1 MYGENQPGMQCV
13 EFDAL
18 LGDALDGSLSG
29 PERERF
35 EAHRTACASCGPIF
49 AEAQAGMEWL
59 HALDEV
65 EPPAN
70 LVHNIL
76 AATAGQTQAV
86 PAAARPAENW
96 WQRLAAPLRPVLA
109 PVLQPKFAMAFAM
122 AFFSITLLLNIA
134 GVKAREL
141 KHVDLRPSALV
152 RDYYETQGRL
162 VKYYEN
168 LRFVYELESRMQQL
182 KQATTPEDKP
192 PVPEQQERKNKS
204 GEPDRK
210 YQNYSRDEAG
220 AIMARLIEPAFARG
234 GSARR
239 HS

>member
-1 MYGENQPGMQCV
+1 V

-18 LGDALDGSLSG
+18 LWNALDGDLSG

-35 EAHRTACASCGPIF
+35 EAHRATCASCGPIF
-49 AEAQAGMEWL
+49 AEAQAGMSWL

-65 EPPAN
+65 EPPAT
-70 LVHNIL
+70 LVHHIL
-76 AATAGQTQAV
+76 VATTGQTQAL
-86 PAAARPAENW
+86 PTAARPVESW
-96 WQRLAAPLRPVLA
+96 WQRIAAPLRPVLA
-109 PVLQPKFAMAFAM
+109 PVLQPKFATAFAM

-134 GVKAREL
+134 GVSAKEL

-168 LRFVYELESRMQQL
+168 LRFVYELESRVQQL
-182 KQATTPEDKP
+182 KQATTPEDKAP
-192 PVPEQQERKNKS
+192 APERHEQKNKS
-204 GEPDRK
+204 GQPDRK
-210 YQNYSRDEAG
+210 YQNYSRDEVG
-220 AIMARLIEPAFARG
+220 ATMARLFEPAFAHG

-239 HS
+239 NS